1 MGLRFTWLCVSAS
14 AQQGK
19 DREMRDSKAG
29 VCGSVRSFLH
39 RPHPLHCAWYLVLAE
54 LSAALTAS
62 CSHSLHR
69 PAEVVVSDGA
79 LPAWGGVQSAPR
91 PVGLEL
97 QQWTQSQNHQGIQG
111 WTLRPPLL
119 FPLHLG
125 WERGSR
131 TPGGCWCFKVR
142 SANLTCGT
150 QGTPVVHVGSPPD
163 CPPRSVL
170 TLGAGVCASDLKS
183 GVSFCSHYLML
194 HMPWFSLL
202 PGVSLSLENVRSI
215 RTE

>member
-1 MGLRFTWLCVSAS
+1 
-14 AQQGK
+14 
-19 DREMRDSKAG
+19 MRDSKAG
-29 VCGSVRSFLH
+29 VCGNVHSFLH
-39 RPHPLHCAWYLVLAE
+39 GPHPLHCTWHLVLAE
-54 LSAALTAS
+54 LSAALTTS

-79 LPAWGGVQSAPR
+79 LPARGGVQSAPR

-111 WTLRPPLL
+111 WTLRPPFL

-125 WERGSR
+125 RERGSR

-150 QGTPVVHVGSPPD
+150 QGTPVVQVGSPPD
-163 CPPRSVL
+163 CPPRPVL
-170 TLGAGVCASDLKS
+170 TLGAGVCASGFEIWCVLHTLPDVSYALVFSSAWSEFAS
-183 GVSFCSHYLML
+183 GKCQVHKNR
-194 HMPWFSLL
+194 
-202 PGVSLSLENVRSI
+202 VEN
-215 RTE
+215 